1 MRRSSERGGSTL
13 QFVIVMA
20 VLGAAAYAGYM
31 YVPVAY
37 NARTYQDLM
46 QHYADVA
53 AAQGYPPR
61 WAGEQLLKNSAE
73 YNVPADAV
81 ITPTQ
86 RDNRVE
92 IRVQFVRPIEFPGY
106 TYNYEFDNTVKSTAF
121 LSFK

>member
-1 MRRSSERGGSTL
+1 M

-20 VLGAAAYAGYM
+20 VLGAAAYGGYM

-37 NARTYQDLM
+37 NAHTYHDLM

-53 AAQGYPPR
+53 ATQGYPPR